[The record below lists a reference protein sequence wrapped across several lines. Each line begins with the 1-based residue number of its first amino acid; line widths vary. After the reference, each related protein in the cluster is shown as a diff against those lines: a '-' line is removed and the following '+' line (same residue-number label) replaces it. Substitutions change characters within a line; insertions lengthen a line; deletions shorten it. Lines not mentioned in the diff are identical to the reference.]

1 MENKKTASN
10 FGLILHILISL
21 VLIAVGCL
29 MIFIKS
35 PIINNILY
43 EYSVY
48 GVVAAAAVTGI
59 AFIVRYFVK
68 DEYKHISNYGFTKGV
83 FLVVVSAAL
92 MVNATE
98 AASYIDIF
106 FNCLALVIGTIIF
119 QEALSMKYMKNSA
132 WGLALFMA
140 LVIIAASIVMIMNVN
155 NFVSTKSIVYYGYLI
170 ASGALSL
177 VSLLMNLFSAKK
189 DFKNNQTLPE
199 TNNESVLS
207 VESDNVNADF
217 NTVTDN
223 DNY

>member
-10 FGLILHILISL
+10 FGLILNILISL
-21 VLIAVGCL
+21 VLIVAGCL

-35 PIINNILY
+35 PIINDILY

-48 GVVAAAAVTGI
+48 GVVAAAAVTEI

-83 FLVVVSAAL
+83 FLVVVSAAF